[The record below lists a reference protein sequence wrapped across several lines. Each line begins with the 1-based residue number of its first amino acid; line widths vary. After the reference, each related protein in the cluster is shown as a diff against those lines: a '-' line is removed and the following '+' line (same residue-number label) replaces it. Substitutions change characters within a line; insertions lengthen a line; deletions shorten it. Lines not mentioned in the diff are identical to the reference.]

1 MFVQCP
7 LNMLNKILTSLGE
20 LNNFTLFWDIYD
32 AENFMHNDPIL
43 IRYQPALDSKN
54 QKLSAMWRS
63 VTNDSHSIVSPCRLI
78 GLWIPCTGCACVTM
92 LLTKGNWWVL
102 CVIGLLTCYRHN
114 ATDIVLFPWLW
125 NALFLTLL
133 AALYLWMKND
143 SWAAPLIMTDGT
155 LSTNTWLHMSKGEQK
170 FTWLSFRSES
180 VSKNLS
186 GTYMHFISPEDQ

>member
-63 VTNDSHSIVSPCRLI
+63 VTNDSTQH
-78 GLWIPCTGCACVTM
+78 CVT
-92 LLTKGNWWVL
+92 
-102 CVIGLLTCYRHN
+102 
-114 ATDIVLFPWLW
+114 
-125 NALFLTLL
+125 
-133 AALYLWMKND
+133 
-143 SWAAPLIMTDGT
+143 
-155 LSTNTWLHMSKGEQK
+155 LSIN
-170 FTWLSFRSES
+170 RSMD
-180 VSKNLS
+180 
-186 GTYMHFISPEDQ
+186 TMHRMRMCDYVAH